1 MTQKGQK
8 INFIRKL
15 YRPQKVKGQ
24 RERRKAKTF
33 SGFVEMKKRS
43 ERKKSPSFP
52 FTFSSESKMLYSFRS
67 AVLVEDERDEKSP
80 IHFNGH
86 GKHAEKDV
94 NALLLSLPFC
104 LLSDNDEV

>member
-1 MTQKGQK
+1 
-8 INFIRKL
+8 
-15 YRPQKVKGQ
+15 
-24 RERRKAKTF
+24 
-33 SGFVEMKKRS
+33 
-43 ERKKSPSFP
+43 
-52 FTFSSESKMLYSFRS
+52 MLYSFRS